1 MARTSST
8 RRRLPAGIALP
19 ATIRASTRAPFLQV
33 VKTAVAMVA
42 AWGLAS
48 LFVHGELPIFATIAA
63 LLVVQP
69 SVNQSVGRAIE
80 RSLGVI
86 GGVVVAYL
94 IGLAFGTNS
103 WIVLLAVVVSV
114 LLAWALRLTPGTAN
128 QVPITAML
136 VLAIG
141 ASDPQYAL
149 ARIIETI
156 LGAAVGVIVNVAIVP
171 PVLTA
176 PARQS
181 VVALGLEIAA
191 TLDRLADALRANQ
204 TRADLD
210 ALLIEARLLRPMEA
224 KAQTALTAAD
234 DSLSLNPRQRTH
246 RAHLARDQGLFD
258 SLRPLINRTLG
269 MTRAY
274 HDHYDDSLASEPT
287 IHAIAD
293 ELHRA
298 AHDLRLLSS
307 DPDEPVAEPDAES
320 AGVPVLTAPLTVATP
335 DPRHWVLIGSLVEDL
350 RRIHDEIVGDDAS
363 TA

>member
-1 MARTSST
+1 MARTRSSG
-8 RRRLPAGIALP
+8 RRLPTGIALP
-19 ATIRASTRAPFLQV
+19 ATIRTSTRAPFLQV
-33 VKTAVAMVA
+33 VKTAVAMILAWTVA
-42 AWGLAS
+42 S
-48 LFVHGELPIFATIAA
+48 IFVHGELPVFATIAA

-80 RSLGVI
+80 RSIGVI
-86 GGVVVAYL
+86 VGVVIAYL

-149 ARIIETI
+149 ARIVETVI
-156 LGAAVGVIVNVAIVP
+156 GAVIGVVVNVAVVP

-176 PARQS
+176 PARQA
-181 VVALGLEIAA
+181 VIALGREIAS
-191 TLDRLADALRANQ
+191 TLDRLATALTTEQ
-204 TRADLD
+204 TRAELD
-210 ALLIEARLLRPMEA
+210 ALLIEARLLRPMET
-224 KAQTALTAAD
+224 KAQAALTAAD
-234 DSLSLNPRQRTH
+234 ESLSLNPRQRKH
-246 RAHLARDQGLFD
+246 RVFLQHDQELFD
-258 SLRPLINRTLG
+258 RLRPLINRTLG

-274 HDHYDDSLASEPT
+274 HDHYDDSLAGEPT

-298 AHDLRLLSS
+298 AHDLRLLAR
-307 DPDEPVAEPDAES
+307 DPDEPIVEPGTET
-320 AGVPVLTAPLTVATP
+320 AGIPVLTAPLTVATP

-350 RRIHDEIVGDDAS
+350 RRIHVEIAGDDAS
-363 TA
+363 TG

>member
-1 MARTSST
+1 MPRNSST
-8 RRRLPAGIALP
+8 GRRLPAAIALP
-19 ATIRASTRAPFLQV
+19 TSIRASTRAPFLQV
-33 VKTAVAMVA
+33 VKTAVAMILAWA
-42 AWGLAS
+42 AAS
-48 LFVHGELPIFATIAA
+48 LFVHGELPVFATIAA

-80 RSLGVI
+80 RSIGVI
-86 GGVVVAYL
+86 VGVVVAYL

-114 LLAWALRLTPGTAN
+114 LLAWALKLTPGTAN

-141 ASDPQYAL
+141 ASDPEYAL
-149 ARIIETI
+149 ARIVETVI
-156 LGAAVGVIVNVAIVP
+156 GAAIGVVVNVSIVP

-176 PARQS
+176 PARQA
-181 VVALGLEIAA
+181 VVALGSEIAS
-191 TLDRLADALRANQ
+191 TLDRLGSALMAQQ

-210 ALLIEARLLRPMEA
+210 ALLIEARLLRPMET
-224 KAQTALTAAD
+224 KAQSALTSAD
-234 DSLSLNPRQRTH
+234 ESLSLNPRQRRH
-246 RAHLARDQGLFD
+246 RVYLDHDQRLFD
-258 SLRPLINRTLG
+258 RLRPLINRTLG

-274 HDHYDDSLASEPT
+274 HDHYDDSLAAEPT

-298 AHDLRLLSS
+298 AHDLRLLAR
-307 DPDEPVAEPDAES
+307 DPDEPATEPGTET
-320 AGVPVLTAPLTVATP
+320 AGIPVLTAPLTVATP

-350 RRIHDEIVGDDAS
+350 RRIHVEIAGDDAS
-363 TA
+363 TR